1 MKAQILKR
9 FEDEVHELE
18 RELKTELPK
27 EIKRAREMGD
37 LSENAEYQAAKERQ
51 RYLQARI
58 DMLRKR
64 IGEIHLM
71 NLDKL
76 PRDRAA
82 FGSILH
88 LREAGGETLVYQLV
102 MPEDADG
109 AKGMISPSSP
119 IGRAL
124 LGKQAGDEVTVP
136 TPGRVRR
143 FEIVK
148 LITVHDDQ

>member
-9 FEDEVHELE
+9 FEDEVQGLE

-27 EIKRAREMGD
+27 EIQRAREMGD

-58 DMLRKR
+58 DMLRHR

-82 FGSILH
+82 FGSVVH
-88 LREAGGETLVYQLV
+88 LREDGGEMQVYQLV
-102 MPEDADG
+102 MPEDAD
-109 AKGMISPSSP
+109 ATKGLISPSSP

-124 LGKQAGDEVTVP
+124 LGKQAGDQVTVP
-136 TPGRVRR
+136 APSGVRR
-143 FEIVK
+143 FEVVR
-148 LITVHDDQ
+148 LITVHDEQ